1 MRMDIFGYYDNPE
14 DSTPTHDPGSNGL
27 CPVCCWP
34 VGKHEPTTN
43 PLKTISLAAYD
54 KKHRNRSF
62 FVRAHKNCWERISE
76 QERISIE
83 SSVIDEHISNNIF
96 P

>member
-1 MRMDIFGYYDNPE
+1 MRMDIFGYFDNE
-14 DSTPTHDPGSNGL
+14 SDTTPTHDPGPEGL
-27 CPVCCWP
+27 CPVCCHS
-34 VGKHEPTTN
+34 VGRHTVDN

-54 KKHRNRSF
+54 KKYRNRSF

-76 QERISIE
+76 AEQNSIE